1 MPTISIA
8 PGDLDALLGR
18 ALPESEWEARLA
30 AAKGELK
37 GRDETTGAWRVEL
50 NDTNRPDLWSAEG
63 IARQVRSLLEGA
75 AGKRQGYPVFAGRT
89 SPRLEIRVDARLRE
103 VRPYIAA
110 VRARGVAITEPMLLA
125 LIETQE
131 KLAENYGRRRRF
143 ASVGLYAAGKLRW
156 PLDYAA
162 VSPDEARF
170 VPLGFEQ
177 PLTLR
182 EILEKHPKGQAY
194 RPILEGRPLVPIF
207 RDSRGEILSFP
218 PIINSRAL
226 GEVKPGDSDLLV
238 EVTGTDL
245 RGTVLLSNIF
255 AANLADRGFRCER
268 VRVTYPWETPWGREV
283 ATPRPVSEGV
293 VVDLAEASRLLGEA
307 AGAADLRARLVAY
320 GCEVSGEG
328 RGKLRV
334 VPPPWRDDYMH
345 PVDAIE
351 DYAMARGYGS
361 FAPEMPAD
369 FTVGAVHEVTSV
381 ADRVR
386 DHLIGCGFE
395 ETIGNVLTD
404 RATLRD
410 RVRRGG
416 VEPVTIANPTS
427 ELHGVLRDALL
438 PGLLRLE
445 GASPRATYP
454 HRAFEVGE
462 VQSPHADADVGSRT
476 LVHAAALWASP
487 DVSFSDLHALLE
499 ALGTYLD
506 WEVSLAPQD
515 HGTFI
520 PGRAAKVQF
529 RGAPRGWIGEVH
541 PEVLDA
547 FGIRT
552 PAVGLEVVVAPV
564 PETSP

>member
-18 ALPESEWEARLA
+18 TLPEAEWGARLA
-30 AAKGELK
+30 GAAKAELK

-63 IARQVRSLLEGA
+63 IARQVRSLLEGH
-75 AGKRQGYPVFAGRT
+75 GRRYPVFGGRGA
-89 SPRLEIRVDARLRE
+89 PRLEIRVDERLRE

-162 VSPDEARF
+162 VPPDEARF
-170 VPLGFEQ
+170 TPLGFEQ

-182 EILEKHPKGQAY
+182 EILERHPKGQAY
-194 RPILEGRPLVPIF
+194 RAILEGRPLVPIF
-207 RDSRGEILSFP
+207 RDARGEILSFP
-218 PIINSRAL
+218 PIINSRSL
-226 GEVKPGDSDLLV
+226 GEVKPGDTDLLV
-238 EVTGTDL
+238 EVTGMDL
-245 RGTVLLSNIF
+245 RGTILLSNIF
-255 AANLADRGFRCER
+255 AANLSDRGFRCER
-268 VRVTYPWETPWGREV
+268 VRVTYPWETAWGREV
-283 ATPRPVSEGV
+283 ATPRPISEGV
-293 VVDLAEASRLLGEA
+293 VLDLAEASRLLGEDVA
-307 AGAADLRARLVAY
+307 TADVRAKLVAY
-320 GCEVSGEG
+320 GCAVGGAG
-328 RGKLRV
+328 RGRLRV
-334 VPPPWRDDYMH
+334 VPPAWRDDYMH

-351 DYAMARGYGS
+351 DYAMARGYDS

-369 FTVGAVHEVTSV
+369 FTVGSVHEVTAV

-410 RVRRGG
+410 RVRIGG

-454 HRAFEVGE
+454 HRVFEVGE
-462 VQSPHADADVGSRT
+462 VQVPHADANVGSRT
-476 LVHAAALWASP
+476 MVHAAALWAAP
-487 DVSFSDLHALLE
+487 EVSFSDLHALLE
-499 ALGTYLD
+499 ALGNYLD
-506 WEVSLAPQD
+506 WDVSLAPED

-520 PGRAAKVQF
+520 PGRAAKVSF
-529 RGAPRGWIGEVH
+529 RGAPCGFLGEIH
-541 PEVLDA
+541 PEALDA

-552 PAVGLEVVVAPV
+552 PAVGLEVALGPV
-564 PETSP
+564 PEIGPG